1 MDYRSF
7 WIYGIEDTVKIIHLF
22 RFTLLMWLLET
33 FPWHLWLVPSPQGS
47 SGLQTG
53 LLSSGEHPRPGP
65 SLQEEARRRG
75 SPPGGGAPLGPSLP
89 ISGDGGPTPPAG
101 PGNHTAQGEPRT
113 SPSKIRRPQSP
124 QPWTPPPRSCGGAG
138 SRPRGSGPQVRSVL
152 LMRCSDTPTLPHVL
166 E

>member
-7 WIYGIEDTVKIIHLF
+7 WIYGIEDTVKITHLF

-53 LLSSGEHPRPGP
+53 LLSSGKHPRPGP

-75 SPPGGGAPLGPSLP
+75 SPPGGGSPGALPPHLWGTVAPPHLPALGTTQLRENQGPAPPRL
-89 ISGDGGPTPPAG
+89 GGPKARSPGPLHPAAVG
-101 PGNHTAQGEPRT
+101 APAAAPVGRAPR
-113 SPSKIRRPQSP
+113 
-124 QPWTPPPRSCGGAG
+124 
-138 SRPRGSGPQVRSVL
+138 
-152 LMRCSDTPTLPHVL
+152 
-166 E
+166 